1 MRRMKVNGKKEIKEP
16 TCVAKT
22 KRPVES
28 NSFKSRSNT
37 NNYKSKRIINL
48 EIKATHSENKNSTI
62 TDGTKTTQLVG
73 PGAGAP
79 LNECVFRERQ
89 PHRDE

>member
-1 MRRMKVNGKKEIKEP
+1 MRRMKVNGKKQIKEP
-16 TCVAKT
+16 SAWHAM

-28 NSFKSRSNT
+28 NSFKSRSKT
-37 NNYKSKRIINL
+37 NNYKRKRIINL

-62 TDGTKTTQLVG
+62 TDRTKTTQLVG

-79 LNECVFRERQ
+79 LNECVFRKRQ
-89 PHRDE
+89 THGDE

>member
-1 MRRMKVNGKKEIKEP
+1 MEKRKSRNQSAWHAM
-16 TCVAKT
+16 

-28 NSFKSRSNT
+28 NSFKSRSKT

-48 EIKATHSENKNSTI
+48 EIKATHNENKNSTI
-62 TDGTKTTQLVG
+62 TDWTKTTQLVG
-73 PGAGAP
+73 PGAGAS

-89 PHRDE
+89 THRDK